1 MTPSVYGYYFSG
13 DDDDPM
19 DGSETLPLLA
29 TDGWWTTP
37 GGWAVGQTTEF
48 FFNDNNYAIANG
60 YPDGLWLIGFALKDI
75 SLIENLKSTFAIEYG
90 QGTIDS
96 DLVKKH
102 GTTYLP
108 QHSGVAFT
116 DEDSFVQIALDSQY
130 KIYENLSAV
139 LELGYAHL
147 DMDDSTWGQKDY
159 LDDDAY
165 LATFG
170 FVYNF

>member
-1 MTPSVYGYYFSG
+1 M
-13 DDDDPM
+13 
-19 DGSETLPLLA
+19 
-29 TDGWWTTP
+29 
-37 GGWAVGQTTEF
+37 
-48 FFNDNNYAIANG
+48 
-60 YPDGLWLIGFALKDI
+60 
-75 SLIENLKSTFAIEYG
+75 
-90 QGTIDS
+90 
-96 DLVKKH
+96 
-102 GTTYLP
+102 P